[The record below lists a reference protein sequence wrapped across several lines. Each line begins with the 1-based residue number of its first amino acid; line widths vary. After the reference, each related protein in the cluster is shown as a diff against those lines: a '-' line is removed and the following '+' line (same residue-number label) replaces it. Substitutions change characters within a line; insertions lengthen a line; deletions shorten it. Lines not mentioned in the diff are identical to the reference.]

1 MSPDAGNMSPV
12 TTTTSVS
19 RAEVLAP
26 ALTRGQAR
34 SLEGQAK
41 RHWRTAT
48 RNAVQFA
55 AELRR
60 LQDGQAHLV
69 RGYDNFGTY
78 AQQTFDGLTAAAAKQ
93 LSRQG
98 GVLLLLERR
107 KRISLEGNGENLPGT
122 TALRALSAVHGN
134 FGERAMLRVYDRA
147 CQLRPGRAIVE
158 ETVRA
163 AIRETI
169 APPEPPALAP
179 PAARE
184 PAAREPAVEDLDEDE
199 MVDELPEEIHELL
212 ERIDL
217 LRNAVADLRLN
228 AEDPVTARREL
239 SNVREELDQ
248 VTDALQIAYGDTS

>member
-1 MSPDAGNMSPV
+1 MSPMTGTVRDTELLP
-12 TTTTSVS
+12 
-19 RAEVLAP
+19 P
-26 ALTRGQAR
+26 ALTRSEAR

-48 RNAVQFA
+48 RGAIQFA

-78 AQQTFDGLTAAAAKQ
+78 AEQTFDGLTAATAKQ

-98 GVLLLLERR
+98 GVLLLLERNG
-107 KRISLEGNGENLPGT
+107 RISLDGTAKNLPGT

-134 FGERAMLRVYDRA
+134 FGEQAMLSVYDRA
-147 CQLRPGRAIVE
+147 CELRPGRAIVE
-158 ETVRA
+158 DTVKA
-163 AIRETI
+163 AVRQTI
-169 APPEPPALAP
+169 APPQPTIPA
-179 PAARE
+179 PAAPVDVDDE
-184 PAAREPAVEDLDEDE
+184 GAVEDEDE
-199 MVDELPEEIHELL
+199 LADELAEEVCQLL

-217 LRNAVADLRLN
+217 LRGAVADLRLN
-228 AEDPVTARREL
+228 AEDPVIARREL

-248 VTDALQIAYGDTS
+248 VTAALAIAYGETTTS

>member
-1 MSPDAGNMSPV
+1 V
-12 TTTTSVS
+12 TTKTSVS
-19 RAEVLAP
+19 QAEVLAP

-48 RNAVQFA
+48 RNAIQFA

-69 RGYDNFGTY
+69 RGYHNFGTY
-78 AQQTFDGLTAAAAKQ
+78 AQQTFDGLTAATAKQ

-134 FGERAMLRVYDRA
+134 F
-147 CQLRPGRAIVE
+147 
-158 ETVRA
+158 
-163 AIRETI
+163 
-169 APPEPPALAP
+169 
-179 PAARE
+179 
-184 PAAREPAVEDLDEDE
+184 
-199 MVDELPEEIHELL
+199 
-212 ERIDL
+212 
-217 LRNAVADLRLN
+217 
-228 AEDPVTARREL
+228 
-239 SNVREELDQ
+239 
-248 VTDALQIAYGDTS
+248 

>member
-1 MSPDAGNMSPV
+1 M
-12 TTTTSVS
+12 TTKTSVS

-48 RNAVQFA
+48 RNAIQFA

-78 AQQTFDGLTAAAAKQ
+78 AQQTFDGLTAATAKQ

-98 GVLLLLERR
+98 GVLLLLQRR
-107 KRISLEGNGENLPGT
+107 NRISLEGNGENLPGT

-169 APPEPPALAP
+169 APAEPPAIAP
-179 PAARE
+179 PAAGE
-184 PAAREPAVEDLDEDE
+184 PPVDDVEEDE
-199 MVDELPEEIHELL
+199 LVDELPEEIHELL

-217 LRNAVADLRLN
+217 LRNAVADLRIN

-239 SNVREELDQ
+239 RNVREEVDQ
-248 VTDALQIAYGDTS
+248 VTEALQIAYGDAH

>member
-1 MSPDAGNMSPV
+1 M
-12 TTTTSVS
+12 TTKTSVS

-48 RNAVQFA
+48 RNAIQFA

-98 GVLLLLERR
+98 GVLLLLQRR
-107 KRISLEGNGENLPGT
+107 KRISLEGNGANLPGT

-169 APPEPPALAP
+169 APPEPPAIA
-179 PAARE
+179 PAAAGE
-184 PAAREPAVEDLDEDE
+184 LAVEDLDEDE
-199 MVDELPEEIHELL
+199 LVDELPEEIHELL

-239 SNVREELDQ
+239 RNVREEVDQ
-248 VTDALQIAYGDTS
+248 VTEALQIAYGDAH

>member
-1 MSPDAGNMSPV
+1 M
-12 TTTTSVS
+12 TTKTSVS

-48 RNAVQFA
+48 RNAIQFA

-107 KRISLEGNGENLPGT
+107 KRISLEGNGANLPGT

-169 APPEPPALAP
+169 APTAAGEPP
-179 PAARE
+179 
-184 PAAREPAVEDLDEDE
+184 VEDLDEDE
-199 MVDELPEEIHELL
+199 LVDELVDELPEEIHELL

-217 LRNAVADLRLN
+217 LRNAVADLRIN

-239 SNVREELDQ
+239 RNVREEVDQ
-248 VTDALQIAYGDTS
+248 VTEALQIAYGDAH